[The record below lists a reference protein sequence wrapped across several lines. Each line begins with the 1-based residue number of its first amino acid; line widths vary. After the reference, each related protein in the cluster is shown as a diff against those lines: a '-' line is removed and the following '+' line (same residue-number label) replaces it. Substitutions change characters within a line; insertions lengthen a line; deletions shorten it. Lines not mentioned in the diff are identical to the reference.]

1 MRHETHTRH
10 DLREIFVRDYSRS
23 CIYPVHTRNTA
34 RINRGGERTR
44 ERLARRIPSVFTGER
59 GKINHDI
66 YIYIKAKRVEKKK
79 TSRREYILDYK
90 KSKKKRKNIDESTS
104 VEFQFKQRYTTED
117 LLCFCMQHAP
127 MSSTVSQIER
137 VFTAASHKKVWDHF
151 TKAQRK
157 NIEMWKKQ
165 SSVCM
170 YTALPYAGS
179 VSLFSLSP
187 PSSLPFPSLLSLS
200 FLIYFLFLYSISLS

>member
-1 MRHETHTRH
+1 M
-10 DLREIFVRDYSRS
+10 
-23 CIYPVHTRNTA
+23 
-34 RINRGGERTR
+34 
-44 ERLARRIPSVFTGER
+44 
-59 GKINHDI
+59 
-66 YIYIKAKRVEKKK
+66 
-79 TSRREYILDYK
+79 
-90 KSKKKRKNIDESTS
+90 
-104 VEFQFKQRYTTED
+104 
-117 LLCFCMQHAP
+117 CFCMQHAP

-179 VSLFSLSP
+179 VSLFSISP
-187 PSSLPFPSLLSLS
+187 PSSLPFPSLLLSLS
-200 FLIYFLFLYSISLS
+200 LSLSISYFSTLFLFHSLKQCYRLRSLVAICSFAPKFFARNHHQSMNTLSSSLFLPPSLSLCLSHVLRIVLLRCHR

>member
-1 MRHETHTRH
+1 M
-10 DLREIFVRDYSRS
+10 S
-23 CIYPVHTRNTA
+23 
-34 RINRGGERTR
+34 
-44 ERLARRIPSVFTGER
+44 
-59 GKINHDI
+59 
-66 YIYIKAKRVEKKK
+66 KKY
-79 TSRREYILDYK
+79 RK
-90 KSKKKRKNIDESTS
+90 KSIDETVSI
-104 VEFQFKQRYTTED
+104 EFQTRYTTED

-170 YTALPYAGS
+170 YMALPHADG
-179 VSLFSLSP
+179 VSSDTYSFSSH
-187 PSSLPFPSLLSLS
+187 S
-200 FLIYFLFLYSISLS
+200 

>member
-1 MRHETHTRH
+1 MTRK
-10 DLREIFVRDYSRS
+10 E
-23 CIYPVHTRNTA
+23 
-34 RINRGGERTR
+34 
-44 ERLARRIPSVFTGER
+44 
-59 GKINHDI
+59 
-66 YIYIKAKRVEKKK
+66 
-79 TSRREYILDYK
+79 YK
-90 KSKKKRKNIDESTS
+90 KSINETRS

-170 YTALPYAGS
+170 YTALPHAGS
-179 VSLFSLSP
+179 VSLL
-187 PSSLPFPSLLSLS
+187 
-200 FLIYFLFLYSISLS
+200 SISLSLSGTFLLSISFIV